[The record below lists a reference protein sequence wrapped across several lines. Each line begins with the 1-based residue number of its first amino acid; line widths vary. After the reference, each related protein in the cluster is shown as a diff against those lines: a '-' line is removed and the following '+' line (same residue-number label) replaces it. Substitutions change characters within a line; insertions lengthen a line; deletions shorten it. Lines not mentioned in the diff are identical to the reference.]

1 MRRTLAIGLA
11 STVLAASA
19 AATGLLIDASQRRN
33 SVGMELGLPV
43 HLQDDEEYTAS
54 PEQLLEHGRRV
65 FSANWTNTEGGGRPL
80 TKGNGRALA
89 DTSMPL
95 TGARSFNRIS
105 GPDANSCMGCHNQ
118 PHGMT
123 GGSGDFVANVFVQ
136 GQRFDFATFE
146 RADLVPTRGAVDEQG
161 KPVTLASIGNS
172 RHTPGM
178 FGAGY
183 IEMLAREMTVELQR
197 SRDNM
202 RRGETRT
209 LVAKGVNFGKLTRRA
224 DGLWDVSAV
233 TGLPRLSL
241 ITATPLDPPSLVI
254 RPWHQAGNSVSL
266 RDFTN
271 TSFNHHHGI
280 QSTERFG
287 ANTDP
292 DGDRFSNE
300 LTRADVTAASI
311 FQATLPVPGQ
321 VIPNDPVIARA
332 IVRGQRNF
340 SDMGCAA
347 CHVPAL
353 PLSRDGWTFTEPGP
367 FNPAGNLRSGDARTV
382 RVDLND
388 RALPAPRLAP
398 EHPDDLVMMVP
409 AYTDMKLHDITD
421 PDEPMP
427 LESLDMNW
435 PVWAPKFPAGNRRF
449 LTRRLWGIANSGPY
463 FHHGMYS
470 TMREAVLGH
479 SGEALASRRAFQ
491 AASADD
497 QAALIE
503 FLKSLQVLPPG
514 TVNLVVDEH
523 YRPRERPLDEPAP
536 VGRSVRVHT
545 APAANKAAAQARAA
559 SAMR

>member
-1 MRRTLAIGLA
+1 MRWNIPFGLTLAA
-11 STVLAASA
+11 LAASTA
-19 AATGLLIDASQRRN
+19 AAGLLIDASLRRN
-33 SVGMELGLPV
+33 SIGLELGLPV
-43 HLQDDEEYTAS
+43 HMQDDEEYTA
-54 PEQLLEHGRRV
+54 PLETLVEHGRRV
-65 FSANWTNTEGGGRPL
+65 FSANWTTAEGGGRPL
-80 TKGNGRALA
+80 MKGNGRMLS
-89 DTSMPL
+89 DVSMPL

-105 GPDANSCMGCHNQ
+105 GPDANSCMGCRNQ
-118 PHGMT
+118 PHGVA

-161 KPVTLASIGNS
+161 APVTLASIGNS

-197 SRDNM
+197 IRDNT
-202 RRGETRT
+202 RRGETRA
-209 LVAKGVNFGKLTRRA
+209 LVAKGVSFGKLTRREN
-224 DGLWDVSAV
+224 GLWDVSAV

-241 ITATPLDPPSLVI
+241 ITATPLDPPTLVI

-280 QSTERFG
+280 QATERFG
-287 ANTDP
+287 ANTDL

-321 VIPNDPVIARA
+321 VIPNDPTIARA
-332 IVRGQRNF
+332 IARGERGF
-340 SDMGCAA
+340 HAMGCAA

-353 PLSRDGWTFTEPGP
+353 PLSREGWTFTEPGP
-367 FNPAGNLRSGDARTV
+367 FNPPGNLRAGDARTV
-382 RVDLND
+382 RVNLND
-388 RALPAPRLAP
+388 PALPRPRLAP

-409 AYTDMKLHDITD
+409 AYTDFKLHDITD

-435 PVWAPKFPAGNRRF
+435 PVWAPKFPGGNRRF

-479 SGEALASRRAFQ
+479 SGEALASRKAFQ
-491 AASADD
+491 AAGAED

-514 TVNLVVDEH
+514 TASLVVDEH
-523 YRPRERPLDEPAP
+523 YKPRKPPLAPEDGTERAGRTFATASPA
-536 VGRSVRVHT
+536 RR
-545 APAANKAAAQARAA
+545 
-559 SAMR
+559 

>member
-1 MRRTLAIGLA
+1 MRRKLTGLA
-11 STVLAASA
+11 LAALALSA
-19 AATGLLIDASQRRN
+19 TAGGVLIDASLRKN
-33 SVGMELGLPV
+33 EVGLELGLPA
-43 HLQDDEEYTAS
+43 HMQDDEEYTA
-54 PEQLLEHGRRV
+54 PLDRLLEHGRRV
-65 FSANWTNTEGGGRPL
+65 FSANWTRDEGGGRPL

-89 DTSMPL
+89 DASAPL
-95 TGARSFNRIS
+95 VGGRAFNRIS

-118 PHGMT
+118 PYGVA

-136 GQRFDFATFE
+136 GQRFDFATFD
-146 RADLVPTRGAVDEQG
+146 RNDAVPTRGAVDEQG
-161 KPVTLASIGNS
+161 QPVTLSTIGNS

-183 IEMLAREMTVELQR
+183 IEMLAREITVDLQKI
-197 SRDNM
+197 RDGM
-202 RRGETRT
+202 RRGETRA
-209 LVAKGVNFGKLTRRA
+209 LVAKGIDFGKLTRRA

-241 ITATPLDPPSLVI
+241 ITATPLDPPTLVV

-292 DGDRFSNE
+292 DGDHFSNE

-311 FQATLPVPGQ
+311 FQAAMAVPGQ
-321 VIPNDPVIARA
+321 VIPNDPNIERA
-332 IVRGQRNF
+332 ILRGQRNF
-340 SDMGCAA
+340 NTFGCAS
-347 CHVPAL
+347 CHVPSL
-353 PLSRDGWTFTEPGP
+353 PLSRDGWTYSEPGP
-367 FNPAGNLRSGDARTV
+367 FNPAGNLRAGDAKTV
-382 RVDLND
+382 KVNLND
-388 RALPAPRLAP
+388 PALPQPRLAP

-409 AYTDMKLHDITD
+409 AYTDFKLHDICD
-421 PDEPMP
+421 PADPMP
-427 LESLDMNW
+427 LEALDMNW

-479 SGEALASRRAFQ
+479 AGEALTSRQAFQ
-491 AASADD
+491 AASTDD

-514 TVNLVVDEH
+514 TTSLVVDEH
-523 YRPRERPLDEPAP
+523 YRPKKF
-536 VGRSVRVHT
+536 T
-545 APAANKAAAQARAA
+545 AAALAA
-559 SAMR
+559 ATPSAVAAAPQRRR